1 MEQNNELKL
10 FEDKKIRAKWDEEKE
25 KWYFSVVDVV
35 AVLTDNDYQSG
46 RKYWKTLKMRL
57 NKEGSELVTNCYQLK
72 MQSSDGKY
80 YNTDVMDVKK
90 ILRLI
95 QSIPSKKA
103 EPFKLWLAQVGKER
117 IDEAYDPEI
126 AINRALDIY
135 RKKGYSEE
143 WINQRLKTIDIRKEF
158 TDELKEKGI
167 SEAKDFAIL
176 TNILTQAWSGHSVK
190 EYKNLKGLKKENL
203 PDNMTNMELV
213 LNMLAETS
221 STEISKSKKEKG
233 FMEAQDSVIEGG
245 NIARVAREQLERKT
259 GKKVVSDKNAKE
271 IRKLNSGKE
280 QFFEITRK
288 NLVCLIFSVIL
299 ENLPISYKRD
309 IKKAI
314 KILKENNSKEIFIF
328 GSLVNGNY
336 NENSDI
342 DIAVRGLSQDIF
354 YKVASILLFELENEI
369 DFIDLDDEQNRFSK
383 ILLKI
388 KIEGLLKV
396 G

>member
-1 MEQNNELKL
+1 MGQDNELKI
-10 FEDKKIRAKWDEEKE
+10 FEDKKIRAKWVDEEE
-25 KWYFSVVDVV
+25 KWYFSVVDIV
-35 AVLTDNDYQSG
+35 AVLTENDYQAG

-72 MQSSDGKY
+72 MQSIDGKY
-80 YNTDVMDVKK
+80 YNTDVMTIEQ

-103 EPFKLWLAQVGKER
+103 EPLKLWLAQVGKER

-167 SEAKDFAIL
+167 DSGKDFAIL
-176 TNILTQAWSGHSVK
+176 TNILTQAWSGYSVK

-203 PDNMTNMELV
+203 RDNMTNMELV

-221 STEISKSKKEKG
+221 STEISKSKNSKG
-233 FMEAQDSVIEGG
+233 FKEAEDSVIKGG
-245 NIARVAREQLERKT
+245 NVARIAKEQLERET

-280 QFFEITRK
+280 
-288 NLVCLIFSVIL
+288 
-299 ENLPISYKRD
+299 
-309 IKKAI
+309 
-314 KILKENNSKEIFIF
+314 
-328 GSLVNGNY
+328 
-336 NENSDI
+336 
-342 DIAVRGLSQDIF
+342 
-354 YKVASILLFELENEI
+354 
-369 DFIDLDDEQNRFSK
+369 
-383 ILLKI
+383 
-388 KIEGLLKV
+388 
-396 G
+396 

>member
-1 MEQNNELKL
+1 MEQNSELKL

-35 AVLTDNDYQSG
+35 AVLTDNDYQAG

-72 MQSSDGKY
+72 MKSVDGKY
-80 YNTDVMDVKK
+80 YNTDVMNTEQV
-90 ILRLI
+90 LRLI

-167 SEAKDFAIL
+167 SQAKDFAIL
-176 TNILTQAWSGHSVK
+176 TNILTQAWSGYSVK

-203 PDNMTNMELV
+203 RDNMTNMELV

-221 STEISKSKKEKG
+221 STEISKSKKQKG
-233 FMEAQDSVIEGG
+233 FKEAEDSVIKGG
-245 NIARVAREQLERKT
+245 NIARIAKEQLERET
-259 GKKVVSDKNAKE
+259 GKKVVSDKNARE
-271 IRKLNSGKE
+271 IRKLN
-280 QFFEITRK
+280 
-288 NLVCLIFSVIL
+288 
-299 ENLPISYKRD
+299 
-309 IKKAI
+309 
-314 KILKENNSKEIFIF
+314 F
-328 GSLVNGNY
+328 G
-336 NENSDI
+336 E
-342 DIAVRGLSQDIF
+342 
-354 YKVASILLFELENEI
+354 E
-369 DFIDLDDEQNRFSK
+369 
-383 ILLKI
+383 
-388 KIEGLLKV
+388 
-396 G
+396 